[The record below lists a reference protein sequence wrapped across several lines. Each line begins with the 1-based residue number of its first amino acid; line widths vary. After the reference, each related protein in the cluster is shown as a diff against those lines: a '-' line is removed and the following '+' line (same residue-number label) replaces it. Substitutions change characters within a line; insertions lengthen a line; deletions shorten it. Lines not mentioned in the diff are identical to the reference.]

1 MLTFKKVVYIC
12 KVIKNENK
20 MKTIETLR
28 NEKQTLLI
36 EVNKLTALKKKL
48 FSNVD
53 ITQPMSIEQKSL
65 NKEVADLFSKINL
78 IVKEIRI
85 LTNL

>member
-85 LTNL
+85 LTNI

>member
-1 MLTFKKVVYIC
+1 VYIC

-85 LTNL
+85 LTNI

>member
-1 MLTFKKVVYIC
+1 MFTFAY
-12 KVIKNENK
+12 IKNENK

-48 FSNVD
+48 FSNTD
-53 ITQPMSIEQKSL
+53 ITQPMSIEEKSL

>member
-1 MLTFKKVVYIC
+1 MYIC